1 MGRPVTNPPNRH
13 QEVKMRVLTVALVGA
28 LLVTGP
34 AFAHHPFS
42 SEFDANA
49 PVRLEGKVTRVD
61 WNNPHV
67 MISMTETN
75 GNRTWNLEAASPT
88 ELGRKGWSRDT
99 LKAGDQITVE
109 AYKAKS
115 EPMTASARVIELPGG
130 KKMLAADDEDGG
142 PKIAPAP

>member
-1 MGRPVTNPPNRH
+1 
-13 QEVKMRVLTVALVGA
+13 MRASTLALVGT
-28 LLVTGP
+28 LLAATS

-49 PVRLEGKVTRVD
+49 PIRLEGKVTRVD

-67 MISMTETN
+67 VINLTETN
-75 GNRTWNLEAASPT
+75 GNRTWNLEAAGPT
-88 ELGRKGWSRDT
+88 ELAKKGWSRDT

-130 KKMLAADDEDGG
+130 KKMSAADDLDGG